1 MRALFLLFLAAFALA
16 QAPKPLK
23 VGELTGEALYPGNRG
38 VSYGEVGLVAR
49 GLGLALWR
57 TPLASPTRPRWASSW
72 TSPGP
77 GSSRWRPGPK
87 ATSSASAGR

>member
-49 GLGLALWR
+49 GLGLAFW
-57 TPLASPTRPRWASSW
+57 
-72 TSPGP
+72 
-77 GSSRWRPGPK
+77 
-87 ATSSASAGR
+87 

>member
-49 GLGLALWR
+49 GRPLPLRSEERRVGPERVDCWR
-57 TPLASPTRPRWASSW
+57 
-72 TSPGP
+72 
-77 GSSRWRPGPK
+77 SR
-87 ATSSASAGR
+87 SAPSH